1 MNPTFMTRIAHL
13 ATVLAVIAVPVIG
26 WFTQNWSGA
35 TTLVVYWFETA
46 TGCVFIASRILLHQ
60 RWTPR
65 RGHFRYA
72 PPSDRRAQGASTF
85 LTGFVVTSSA
95 FTIAHGI
102 FLAVIIALLNR
113 DTASGIAQISWDDVK
128 VGAFCVVALLAIDFV
143 IDLKTL
149 RRWPFERLEQTTQRA
164 LSRVVVVHL
173 TLIFGMA
180 GIAVTGASS
189 SLFSVFVV
197 LKTMAALSAT
207 LPQWKPDRAPEWL
220 SRVLN
225 RIPNAHP
232 GEKFEDFWEKGRA
245 DEHRRLARNEQ
256 PWP

>member
-1 MNPTFMTRIAHL
+1 MTRVAHL
-13 ATVLAVIAVPVIG
+13 ATLLAVIAVPVIG

-35 TTLVVYWFETA
+35 TTLVVYWLETA
-46 TGCVFIASRILLHQ
+46 AGCLFIVLRILLHQ
-60 RWTPR
+60 RWSPR

-72 PPSDRRAQGASTF
+72 PPSDSRRTPGGSTF
-85 LTGFVVTSSA
+85 LAGFMVTSLA

-102 FLAVIIALLNR
+102 FLAVILVLLNR
-113 DTASGIAQISWDDVK
+113 DTASGIAQIDWEDVR
-128 VGAFCVVALLAIDFV
+128 VGALCVFALLAIDFT

-149 RRWPFERLEQTTQRA
+149 RRWSFGQLEATAQRS
-164 LSRVVVVHL
+164 LIRVVVVHL

-207 LPQWKPDRAPEWL
+207 LPQWEPARAPEWL

-225 RIPNAHP
+225 RVPNAHP
-232 GEKFEDFWEKGRA
+232 GERFEEFWEKGRA
-245 DEHRRLARNEQ
+245 DEQRRRARNEQ
-256 PWP
+256 AWP